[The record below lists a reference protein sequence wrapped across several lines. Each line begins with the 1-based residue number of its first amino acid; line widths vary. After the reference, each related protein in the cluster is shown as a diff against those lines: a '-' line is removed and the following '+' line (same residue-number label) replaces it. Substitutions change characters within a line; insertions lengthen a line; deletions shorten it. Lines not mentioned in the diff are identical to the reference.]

1 MEPQGI
7 LIYGEIN
14 ENKIAPV
21 VFELI
26 TKSKEL
32 KEKIWNQKIK
42 VCVIGDK
49 QDYTE
54 ISNEL
59 ASYGADEIII
69 IQDERLNTYNK
80 NYHAE
85 IFTQIAKEFP
95 PRIILVG
102 ATTEGKEV
110 SAYTATKLQTGLT
123 ADCTDLNIG
132 ENNLLLSTRPT
143 FGGQLMA
150 DILCRTFPQMAT
162 VQENIFKAIKT
173 ENKAEVVYKDFN
185 LDEIEKKI
193 EIIKIIK
200 KEFSKEDITKAKIIV
215 AGGKGAC
222 KDNGFELIQEL
233 ASKLNASIAGSREAY
248 ELGYITKSQQI
259 GQTGKTVAPQLYIAI
274 GISGAI
280 QHVTG
285 IKNSGKIIAINNDN
299 TAPIFKNA
307 DIGIIGDL
315 FDILP
320 KLIEELN

>member
-26 TKSKEL
+26 SKSKEL

-42 VCVIGDK
+42 VCVIGDN

-54 ISNEL
+54 ITNEL
-59 ASYGADEIII
+59 GSYGADEIII
-69 IQDERLNTYNK
+69 IQDERLKNYNK

-102 ATTEGKEV
+102 ATPEGKEV

-123 ADCTDLNIG
+123 ADCTNLSIG
-132 ENNLLLSTRPT
+132 EKDLLLSTRPT

-150 DILCRTFPQMAT
+150 DILCKTFPQMAT
-162 VQENIFKAIKT
+162 VQQNIFKAEKI
-173 ENKAEVVYKDFN
+173 ENKAEVIFKEFN
-185 LDEIEKKI
+185 LDEIEKRI
-193 EIIKIIK
+193 EIIEIIK
-200 KEFSKEDITKAKIIV
+200 KEFSKEDITKAQIVV

-222 KDNGFELIQEL
+222 KDNGFELIKEF
-233 ASKLNASIAGSREAY
+233 ASKLNASVAGSREAF

-259 GQTGKTVAPQLYIAI
+259 GQTGKTIAPQLYIAI

-280 QHVTG
+280 QHITG

-299 TAPIFKNA
+299 TASIFKNA

>member
-26 TKSKEL
+26 SKSKEL

-42 VCVIGDK
+42 VCVIGDN

-54 ISNEL
+54 ITNEL
-59 ASYGADEIII
+59 SSYGADEIII
-69 IQDERLNTYNK
+69 IQDERLKNYNK

-102 ATTEGKEV
+102 ATPAGKEV

-123 ADCTDLNIG
+123 ADCTNLSIG
-132 ENNLLLSTRPT
+132 EKDLLLSTRPT

-150 DILCRTFPQMAT
+150 DILCKTFPQMAT
-162 VQENIFKAIKT
+162 VQQNIFKAEKV
-173 ENKAEVVYKDFN
+173 ENKAEVIFKDFN
-185 LDEIEKKI
+185 LDEIEKRI
-193 EIIKIIK
+193 EVIEIIK
-200 KEFSKEDITKAKIIV
+200 KEFSKEDITKAQIVV

-222 KDNGFELIQEL
+222 KDNGFGLIKEL
-233 ASKLNASIAGSREAY
+233 ASKLNASVAGSREAF

-259 GQTGKTVAPQLYIAI
+259 GQTGKTIAPQLYIAI

-280 QHVTG
+280 QHITG

-299 TAPIFKNA
+299 TASIFKNA
-307 DIGIIGDL
+307 DIGIVGDL

>member
-14 ENKIAPV
+14 ENKIAPI

-26 TKSKEL
+26 SKSKEL

-42 VCVIGDK
+42 VCIIGDN

-54 ISNEL
+54 ITNKL
-59 ASYGADEIII
+59 GSYGADEIII
-69 IQDERLNTYNK
+69 IQDERLKTYNK

-85 IFTQIAKEFP
+85 IFTKIAKEFP

-102 ATTEGKEV
+102 ATPEGKEV

-132 ENNLLLSTRPT
+132 EKDLLLSTRPT

-150 DILCRTFPQMAT
+150 DILCKTFPQMAT
-162 VQENIFKAIKT
+162 VQQNIFKAEKV
-173 ENKAEVVYKDFN
+173 ENKAEVIFKAFN

-193 EIIKIIK
+193 EVIEIIK
-200 KEFSKEDITKAKIIV
+200 KEFSKEDITNAQIVV

-222 KDNGFELIQEL
+222 KDNGFELINEL
-233 ASKLNASIAGSREAY
+233 ARKLNASVAGSREAF

-259 GQTGKTVAPQLYIAI
+259 GQTGKTIAPQLYIAI

-280 QHVTG
+280 QHITG

-307 DIGIIGDL
+307 DIGIVGDL

>member
-69 IQDERLNTYNK
+69 IQDERLKTYNK

-132 ENNLLLSTRPT
+132 EKDLLLSTRPT

-150 DILCRTFPQMAT
+150 DILCKTFPQMAT
-162 VQENIFKAIKT
+162 VQQNIFKAIKV
-173 ENKAEVVYKDFN
+173 ENNADVTYKDFN

-193 EIIKIIK
+193 EIIEIIK
-200 KEFSKEDITKAKIIV
+200 KEYSKDDISNAKIVI

-222 KDNGFELIQEL
+222 KDNGFDLINKL
-233 ASKLNASIAGSREAY
+233 ADKLNASVAGSREAF

-259 GQTGKTVAPQLYIAI
+259 GQTGKTIAPQLYIAI

-299 TAPIFKNA
+299 TAPIFRNA

>member
-26 TKSKEL
+26 SKSKEL

-42 VCVIGDK
+42 VCVIGDN

-54 ISNEL
+54 ITNEL
-59 ASYGADEIII
+59 GSYGADEIII
-69 IQDERLNTYNK
+69 IQDERLKNYNK

-102 ATTEGKEV
+102 ATPEGKEI

-123 ADCTDLNIG
+123 ADCTNLSIG
-132 ENNLLLSTRPT
+132 EKDLLLSTRPT

-150 DILCRTFPQMAT
+150 DILCKTFPQMAT
-162 VQENIFKAIKT
+162 VQQNIFKAEKIG
-173 ENKAEVVYKDFN
+173 NKAEVIFKEFN
-185 LDEIEKKI
+185 LDEIKKRI
-193 EIIKIIK
+193 EVIEIIK
-200 KEFSKEDITKAKIIV
+200 KEFSKEDITKAQIVV

-222 KDNGFELIQEL
+222 KDNGFELIKEF
-233 ASKLNASIAGSREAY
+233 ASKLNASVAGSREAF

-259 GQTGKTVAPQLYIAI
+259 GQTGKTIAPQLYIAI

-280 QHVTG
+280 QHITG

-299 TAPIFKNA
+299 TASIFKNA
-307 DIGIIGDL
+307 DIGIVGDL

>member
-26 TKSKEL
+26 SKSKEL

-42 VCVIGDK
+42 VCVIGDN

-54 ISNEL
+54 ITNEL
-59 ASYGADEIII
+59 GSYGADEIII
-69 IQDERLNTYNK
+69 IQDERLKNYNK

-102 ATTEGKEV
+102 ATPEGKEV

-123 ADCTDLNIG
+123 ADCTNLSIG
-132 ENNLLLSTRPT
+132 EKDLLLSTRPT

-150 DILCRTFPQMAT
+150 DILCKTFPQMAT
-162 VQENIFKAIKT
+162 VQQNIFKAEKI
-173 ENKAEVVYKDFN
+173 ENKAEVIFKEFN
-185 LDEIEKKI
+185 LDEIEKRI
-193 EIIKIIK
+193 EVIEFIK
-200 KEFSKEDITKAKIIV
+200 KEFSKEDVTRAKIII

-222 KDNGFELIQEL
+222 KDNGFELIKEL
-233 ASKLNASIAGSREAY
+233 ASKLNASVAGSREAF

-259 GQTGKTVAPQLYIAI
+259 GQTGKTIAPQLYIAI

-280 QHVTG
+280 QHITG

-299 TAPIFKNA
+299 TASIFKNA
-307 DIGIIGDL
+307 DIGIVGDL

>member
-69 IQDERLNTYNK
+69 IQDERLKTYNK

-132 ENNLLLSTRPT
+132 EKDLLLSTRPT

-150 DILCRTFPQMAT
+150 DILCKTT
-162 VQENIFKAIKT
+162 QE
-173 ENKAEVVYKDFN
+173 V
-185 LDEIEKKI
+185 
-193 EIIKIIK
+193 
-200 KEFSKEDITKAKIIV
+200 
-215 AGGKGAC
+215 
-222 KDNGFELIQEL
+222 
-233 ASKLNASIAGSREAY
+233 
-248 ELGYITKSQQI
+248 
-259 GQTGKTVAPQLYIAI
+259 
-274 GISGAI
+274 
-280 QHVTG
+280 VTG
-285 IKNSGKIIAINNDN
+285 IDDTSVEQRKKSIKQC
-299 TAPIFKNA
+299 
-307 DIGIIGDL
+307 
-315 FDILP
+315 
-320 KLIEELN
+320 

>member
-26 TKSKEL
+26 SKSKEL
-32 KEKIWNQKIK
+32 KEKIRNQKIK
-42 VCVIGDK
+42 VCVIGDN

-54 ISNEL
+54 ITNEL
-59 ASYGADEIII
+59 GSYGADEIII
-69 IQDERLNTYNK
+69 IQDERLKNYNK

-102 ATTEGKEV
+102 ATPEGKEV

-123 ADCTDLNIG
+123 ADCTNLSIG
-132 ENNLLLSTRPT
+132 EKDLLLSTRPT

-150 DILCRTFPQMAT
+150 DILCKTFPQMAT
-162 VQENIFKAIKT
+162 VQQNIFKAKKI
-173 ENKAEVVYKDFN
+173 ENKAEVIFKEFN
-185 LDEIEKKI
+185 LDEIEKRI
-193 EIIKIIK
+193 EVIEIIK
-200 KEFSKEDITKAKIIV
+200 KEFSKEDITKAQIVV

-222 KDNGFELIQEL
+222 KDNGFELIKEF
-233 ASKLNASIAGSREAY
+233 ASKLNASVAGSREAF

-259 GQTGKTVAPQLYIAI
+259 GQTGKTIAPQLYIAI

-280 QHVTG
+280 QHITG

-299 TAPIFKNA
+299 TASIFKNA
-307 DIGIIGDL
+307 DIGIVGDL

>member
-26 TKSKEL
+26 SKSKEL

-42 VCVIGDK
+42 VCVIGDN

-54 ISNEL
+54 ITNEL
-59 ASYGADEIII
+59 GSYGADEIII
-69 IQDERLNTYNK
+69 IQDERLKNYNK

-95 PRIILVG
+95 PRIILIG

-123 ADCTDLNIG
+123 ADCTDLSIG
-132 ENNLLLSTRPT
+132 EKDLLLSTRPT

-150 DILCRTFPQMAT
+150 DILCKTFPQMAT
-162 VQENIFKAIKT
+162 VQQNIFKAEKV
-173 ENKAEVVYKDFN
+173 ENQAEVIFKEFN

-193 EIIKIIK
+193 EVIEIIK
-200 KEFSKEDITKAKIIV
+200 KEFSKEDITKAEIIV

-222 KDNGFELIQEL
+222 KDNGFELIKEL
-233 ASKLNASIAGSREAY
+233 AEKVNGSVAGSREAF

-280 QHVTG
+280 QHITG
-285 IKNSGKIIAINNDN
+285 IKNSGKIIAINNDS

-307 DIGIIGDL
+307 DIGIVGDL
-315 FDILP
+315 FEILP
-320 KLIEELN
+320 KIIEEIN

>member
-7 LIYGEIN
+7 LIYGEIT

-21 VFELI
+21 VYELLS
-26 TKSKEL
+26 KSKEL
-32 KEKIWNQKIK
+32 KEKIFNQKIK
-42 VCVIGDK
+42 VCVIGNK
-49 QDYTE
+49 QDYSSICE
-54 ISNEL
+54 EL
-59 ASYGADEIII
+59 GAYGADEIII
-69 IQDERLNTYNK
+69 IQDERLKTYNK

-102 ATTEGKEV
+102 ATPIGKEV

-162 VQENIFKAIKT
+162 VQDNIFKAIKT
-173 ENKAEVVYKDFN
+173 ENKAEVIYKDFN
-185 LDEIEKKI
+185 LDVIEKKI
-193 EIIKIIK
+193 EIIEIIK

-233 ASKLNASIAGSREAY
+233 ASKLNAAVAGSREAF

-299 TAPIFKNA
+299 AAPIFKNA
-307 DIGIIGDL
+307 DIGIVGDL

>member
-21 VFELI
+21 VYELI

-32 KEKIWNQKIK
+32 KDKIFNQKIK
-42 VCVIGDK
+42 VCVIGNK
-49 QDYTE
+49 QDYSTICE
-54 ISNEL
+54 EL
-59 ASYGADEIII
+59 GAYGADEVII

-85 IFTQIAKEFP
+85 IFTQIAKDFP

-102 ATTEGKEV
+102 ATPIGKEV

-162 VQENIFKAIKT
+162 VQENIFKANKT
-173 ENKAEVVYKDFN
+173 ENKAEIIYKDFN
-185 LDEIEKKI
+185 LDAIEKKI
-193 EIIKIIK
+193 EIIDVIK

-233 ASKLNASIAGSREAY
+233 AGKLNASVAGSREAF

-259 GQTGKTVAPQLYIAI
+259 GQTGKSVAPQLYIAI
-274 GISGAI
+274 GISGSI

-285 IKNSGKIIAINNDN
+285 IKNSDKIIAINNDN

>member
-26 TKSKEL
+26 SKSKEL

-42 VCVIGDK
+42 VCVIGDN

-54 ISNEL
+54 ITNEL
-59 ASYGADEIII
+59 GSYGADEIII
-69 IQDERLNTYNK
+69 IQDERLKNYNK

-102 ATTEGKEV
+102 ATPEGKEV

-123 ADCTDLNIG
+123 ADCTNLSIG
-132 ENNLLLSTRPT
+132 EKDLLLSTRPT

-150 DILCRTFPQMAT
+150 DILCKTFPQMAT
-162 VQENIFKAIKT
+162 VQQNIFKAEKIGNKT
-173 ENKAEVVYKDFN
+173 EVIFKEFN

-193 EIIKIIK
+193 EVIEIIK
-200 KEFSKEDITKAKIIV
+200 KEFSKEDITKAQIVV

-222 KDNGFELIQEL
+222 KDNGFELIKEF
-233 ASKLNASIAGSREAY
+233 ASKLNASVAGSREAF

-259 GQTGKTVAPQLYIAI
+259 GQTGKTIAPQLYIAI

-280 QHVTG
+280 QHITG

-299 TAPIFKNA
+299 TASIFKNA
-307 DIGIIGDL
+307 DIGIVGDL

>member
-14 ENKIAPV
+14 KNKIAPV

-26 TKSKEL
+26 SKSKEL

-42 VCVIGDK
+42 VCVIGDN

-54 ISNEL
+54 ITNEL
-59 ASYGADEIII
+59 GSYGADEIII
-69 IQDERLNTYNK
+69 IQDERLKNYNK

-95 PRIILVG
+95 PRIVLIG
-102 ATTEGKEV
+102 ATVEGKEV
-110 SAYTATKLQTGLT
+110 SAYTATKMQTGLT
-123 ADCTDLNIG
+123 ADCTDLSIG
-132 ENNLLLSTRPT
+132 EKDLLLSTRPT

-150 DILCRTFPQMAT
+150 DILCKTFPQMAT
-162 VQENIFKAIKT
+162 VQQNVFKAEKV
-173 ENKAEVVYKDFN
+173 ENQAEVIFKDFN

-193 EIIKIIK
+193 EVIEIIK
-200 KEFSKEDITKAKIIV
+200 KEFSKEDVTRAKIII

-222 KDNGFELIQEL
+222 KDNGFELIKEL
-233 ASKLNASIAGSREAY
+233 ASKLNASVAGSREAF

-259 GQTGKTVAPQLYIAI
+259 GQTGKTIAPQLYIAI

-280 QHVTG
+280 QHITG

-299 TAPIFKNA
+299 TASIFKNA
-307 DIGIIGDL
+307 DIGIVGDL